1 MTNKKNKEE
10 GQEKK
15 TEIELR
21 KQLEECQKA
30 KDEYLAG
37 WQREKADFLNYKKK
51 EAERID
57 EVAKHITEGF
67 VLALLPI
74 LDSFDIA
81 EKSLSEDSKEEE
93 SVKGFLQI
101 KKQLL
106 DFLKSRGVEEIETEG
121 QKFNPDYMEAVEM
134 VETHSQEQESGVVIQ
149 EVQKGYKITGRV
161 LRPAK
166 VKVAK

>member
-1 MTNKKNKEE
+1 MTDKKNKEE
-10 GQEKK
+10 GQEK
-15 TEIELR
+15 TEVELR

-30 KDEYLAG
+30 KNEYLAA
-37 WQREKADFLNYKKK
+37 WQRERADFLNYKKK
-51 EAERID
+51 EAERIE
-57 EVAKHITEGF
+57 EVAKHIAEGF

-81 EKSLSEDSKEEE
+81 EKSLSDDSKEEE

-106 DFLKSRGVEEIETEG
+106 DFLRSRGVEEIKTEG
-121 QKFNPDYMEAVEM
+121 QKFDPDCMEAVEM
-134 VETHSQEQESGVVIQ
+134 VETHSQEQKSGVVIQ

-166 VKVAK
+166 VKVVK